1 MLFCRCEQPQGAW
14 QSRKLEIKQKGVN
27 YKNLEK
33 VRSFIAI
40 NLNPEIKE
48 YLISL
53 QDNLNVPET
62 KIKWVEKNNLH
73 LTMKFLGYISL
84 EQMELIKSE
93 LKEIANRYNPFI
105 IKLSSNIGIFPTYK
119 MPRIIWVGIK
129 EGVNQ
134 LEELYN
140 SMETMLCKKG
150 FSRENKDF
158 SGHITI
164 GRVKFIRDKTNFV
177 QILKRIEVNNFTQE
191 VSSIDLMESKLTPN
205 GPIYNIAAKFL
216 LLKQ

>member
-1 MLFCRCEQPQGAW
+1 
-14 QSRKLEIKQKGVN
+14 
-27 YKNLEK
+27 LEK
-33 VRSFIAI
+33 ARSFIAV

-48 YLISL
+48 YLTYLQVSL
-53 QDNLNVPET
+53 NFPQT

-73 LTMKFLGYISL
+73 LTMKFLGDMSL
-84 EQMELIKSE
+84 EQTELIKSG
-93 LKEIANRYNPFI
+93 LKGIASRYNQFI

-140 SMETMLCKKG
+140 SIENDLSNKG
-150 FSRENKDF
+150 FSREDKYF

-164 GRVKFIRDKTNFV
+164 GRVKFIRDKNNFI
-177 QILKRIEVNNFTQE
+177 QILKRIEISNLSQE
-191 VSSIDLMESKLTPN
+191 VKSIDLMGSKLTPN
-205 GPIYNIAAKFL
+205 GPIYSITTKFP
-216 LLKQ
+216 LLKK

>member
-1 MLFCRCEQPQGAW
+1 
-14 QSRKLEIKQKGVN
+14 
-27 YKNLEK
+27 LEK
-33 VRSFIAI
+33 VRSFIAV

-48 YLISL
+48 YLTYL
-53 QDNLNVPET
+53 QVSLNVPET

-73 LTMKFLGYISL
+73 LTMKFLGNISS
-84 EQMELIKSE
+84 EQTERLKII
-93 LKEIANRYNPFI
+93 LKEITSRYSPFI

-140 SMETMLCKKG
+140 SIENDLSNKG
-150 FSRENKDF
+150 FSREDKYF

-164 GRVKFIRDKTNFV
+164 GRVKFIRDK
-177 QILKRIEVNNFTQE
+177 NNFIQIIKRLEINNLSQE
-191 VSSIDLMESKLTPN
+191 VKSIELMGSKLTPN
-205 GPIYNIAAKFL
+205 GPIYNITAKFPL
-216 LLKQ
+216 SKK

>member
-1 MLFCRCEQPQGAW
+1 M
-14 QSRKLEIKQKGVN
+14 
-27 YKNLEK
+27 EK
-33 VRSFIAI
+33 IRTFIAV

-48 YLISL
+48 YLTSL
-53 QDNLNVPET
+53 QNILNIPES

-84 EQMELIKSE
+84 EQTELIKSE
-93 LKEIANRYNPFI
+93 LKGIANRCSPLT

-129 EGVNQ
+129 EGISE
-134 LEELYN
+134 LKELYN
-140 SMETMLCKKG
+140 SIENNLSNKG
-150 FSRENKDF
+150 FPREDRDF

-164 GRVKFIRDKTNFV
+164 GRVKFIKDKANFI
-177 QILKRIEVNNFTQE
+177 QILKRIEVNNFSQE
-191 VSSIDLMESKLTPN
+191 VGSIDLMESKLTPN
-205 GPIYNIAAKFL
+205 GPIYNITAKFP